1 MFIDSSSFVLCIN
14 YDDFSVQNNYFK
26 VTKIKSSMRNTGV
39 SLLYYIPIAFYNV
52 KLLQDSVSACVYTH
66 LYRPPP
72 AALYS
77 LYRHVFYLL
86 KCFF

>member
-1 MFIDSSSFVLCIN
+1 MFIDSSSFVLYIN
-14 YDDFSVQNNYFK
+14 YDFSVQNNYFK
-26 VTKIKSSMRNTGV
+26 MTKIKSSMRNTGV

-66 LYRPPP
+66 LHRPPP

-77 LYRHVFYLL
+77 LDRSVLWFSEG
-86 KCFF
+86 